1 VGVEAGFAMTSG
13 SHVHED
19 QGSIALEAEA
29 IWEALSFDFH
39 ATQHIDGLT
48 HDGHALRAIHV
59 EDVDSIIVA
68 FNAARPALDSLLA
81 YIKQLEEALQDE
93 LDNWN
98 PEARPT
104 ISAELRASEARIKQ
118 LEGERDELRE
128 NWRSELEQRLD
139 MTEIR
144 DGLVAQCN
152 REHGRADAA
161 EARVKELE
169 EPDVSR

>member
-118 LEGERDELRE
+118 LE
-128 NWRSELEQRLD
+128 LEQRLD